1 MGSSLGP
8 ILGNN
13 IMTEL
18 ERIIVKDLVNKSLI
32 KVSVWYVDD
41 ILLLVKEEDIKFI
54 HKCLYSFDN
63 NIKFTIDNFPDDN
76 VHFFDI

>member
-18 ERIIVKDLVNKSLI
+18 EKIIVKDLVDKSLI

-54 HKCLYSFDN
+54 HKYLYSFDN